1 MNTPAAPTVPSP
13 SRRAEPPAALGVPLH
28 LQEFVTVKLDFPIN
42 VSGVK
47 TEMIRLRRPKFRDR
61 KNLASMGLK
70 TEMDW
75 EQNMIAL
82 LSDLTPAD
90 IEQLDDTDYRRIAL
104 AVDSFTPPDL
114 KK

>member
-1 MNTPAAPTVPSP
+1 M
-13 SRRAEPPAALGVPLH
+13 
-28 LQEFVTVKLDFPIN
+28 QEFVTVKLDFPIN

-47 TEMIRLRRPKFRDR
+47 TDTLRLRRPKFRDR
-61 KNLASMGLK
+61 KNIAQMGLK

-75 EQNMIAL
+75 EQQMIAL
-82 LSDLTPAD
+82 LSDLTPPD
-90 IEQLDDTDYRRIAL
+90 IDQLDDADYRRIAI

>member
-1 MNTPAAPTVPSP
+1 MNTPAPISPVRLPATQPAVP
-13 SRRAEPPAALGVPLH
+13 AVPAH
-28 LQEFVTVKLDFPIN
+28 MQEFVTVKLDFPIN

-47 TEMIRLRRPKFRDR
+47 TDTLRLRRPKFRDR
-61 KNLASMGLK
+61 KNIAQMGLK

-75 EQNMIAL
+75 EQQMIAL
-82 LSDLTPAD
+82 LSDLTPPD
-90 IEQLDDTDYRRIAL
+90 IDQLDDADYRRIAI